1 MFTIDKFP
9 DETENDPKKLKQ
21 ALRKE
26 IDSSFFDNG
35 EKNNNFLIH
44 DFCEK
49 AGENL
54 GHRFDEFIKGD
65 VRFCVIRLL
74 VKHANLI
81 KENKAFFDFTKGVS
95 FRTKGQVILMLKRKA
110 T

>member
-1 MFTIDKFP
+1 MFTINKFP
-9 DETENDPKKLKQ
+9 DEIEDDVGKLKR

-35 EKNNNFLIH
+35 GENNNFLIH

-54 GHRFDEFIKGD
+54 GHRFDKFIKGN

-74 VKHANLI
+74 AKHANLI

-95 FRTKGQVILMLKRKA
+95 FRTKGQVILMIKRKA
-110 T
+110 A